1 VPRHNGLR
9 TWTARSVSRYVLC
22 RLQVQRFALCC
33 TRLHPFHCVLG
44 HQLAGQAVTLGVAGF
59 LQVHKE
65 EGYARRQLLFACV
78 ILCVAILLGVATAV
92 AQVNTAT
99 LTGLV
104 TDPQGLTV
112 RGAKVTATS
121 LATGAERT
129 ATADEGGRYTI
140 VGLVP
145 GEYKLR
151 VEGSTNSRLRKPSV
165 QVTVGQEAIL
175 NVKAGTWHADPD
187 RDG

>member
-1 VPRHNGLR
+1 M
-9 TWTARSVSRYVLC
+9 
-22 RLQVQRFALCC
+22 Q
-33 TRLHPFHCVLG
+33 
-44 HQLAGQAVTLGVAGF
+44 
-59 LQVHKE
+59 
-65 EGYARRQLLFACV
+65 RRQLLFACV

-151 VEGSTNSRLRKPSV
+151 VEGSTNFAPYENPSV

-175 NVKAGTWHADPD
+175 NVRLELGTQTQTVTVSSESLPIETTRSESAQTVE
-187 RDG
+187 